1 MNRLRLSLTF
11 IGLLLTA
18 CTPQAIPDLPQPTAT
33 RLSPTATQVAIATDP
48 APVPP
53 MTDAAPADAALSS
66 INGWV
71 WHDVCES
78 GQPGQPAP
86 ATPPAGCVADEWGS
100 YRANGIQEI
109 GESPL
114 AGVQVRLGAGACPAT
129 GLAET
134 ISVAGDLSYTFSGL
148 SAGTYCVSIDPTDTV
163 NASYLLPGTWTY
175 PAVDV
180 GSQTVELKAG
190 ENKFDVNFGWDYQF
204 LPSTAGGH
212 GDGACTYKAAFIAD
226 ITVPDNTVFAPGASF
241 IKTWRVRNDGTCAW
255 GKDYALSSLAFVG
268 GDPLGAPE
276 GVALPI
282 NVQLGST
289 ADISVLMTAPVT
301 PGIYRSDWKL
311 AGTGLLFGVGA
322 NDAPLYVQIVVAESY
337 RATPVADS
345 PAAGICASFEGDQ
358 VEVQIYPDLPDP
370 RCVKVRAN
378 QKLTLHNQTSK
389 PVEFTLGQFNAR
401 IEPGQA
407 YTIDRPLGDYLAPGV
422 HRVLAL
428 PYSGPELWLE

>member
-1 MNRLRLSLTF
+1 V
-11 IGLLLTA
+11 A
-18 CTPQAIPDLPQPTAT
+18 DATPE
-33 RLSPTATQVAIATDP
+33 
-48 APVPP
+48 
-53 MTDAAPADAALSS
+53 DAALSS

-71 WHDVCES
+71 WHDVCAS
-78 GQPGQPAP
+78 GQPGEPAP
-86 ATPPAGCVADEWGS
+86 TALPAGCVADGTGG
-100 YRANGIQEI
+100 YRANGLPDA
-109 GESPL
+109 GELPL
-114 AGVQVRLGAGACPAT
+114 AGVRVRLGAGACPSI

-134 ISVAGDLSYTFSGL
+134 ISLAGDPSYTFIGL
-148 SAGTYCVSIDPTDTV
+148 SAGVYCVSIDPTDTA
-163 NASYLLPGTWTY
+163 NASSLLPGTWTY
-175 PAVDV
+175 PAIDV

-190 ENKFDVNFGWDYQF
+190 ENKLGVNFGWDYQF
-204 LPSTAGGH
+204 LPGTAGSNN
-212 GDGACTYKAAFIAD
+212 DGACTYKAAFIAD

-241 IKTWRVRNDGTCAW
+241 VKTWRVRNDGTCAW

-268 GDPLGAPE
+268 GNPLGAPE
-276 GVALPI
+276 GVALPG
-282 NVQLGST
+282 NVQPGNT
-289 ADISVLMTAPVT
+289 ADISVSMTAPVT
-301 PGIYRSDWKL
+301 PGVYRSEWKL

-322 NDAPLYVQIVVAESY
+322 NDAPLYAQIVVAESY

-358 VEVQIYPDLPDP
+358 VEVQIYPDVADP

-407 YTIDRPLGDYLAPGV
+407 YTVDRPFGAYLAPGV
-422 HRVLAL
+422 HLVLAL